1 MHESECGPQET
12 PKGAPRGGG
21 GLINGAFWNPLKEPG
36 GDEWGHRELP
46 YRSPDG
52 GMNESACGPRE
63 ALKGALREGDE

>member
-1 MHESECGPQET
+1 MKANAALRRPLKGPQD
-12 PKGAPRGGG
+12 GGV
-21 GLINGAFWNPLKEPG
+21 INGAFWNPLKEPG
-36 GDEWGHRELP
+36 GDEWGRRELP